1 MINSVKRSAA
11 LVACFALVATLSAC
25 VSFGQDPI
33 DCEKVNKTGK
43 VPAANQVSV
52 VLAPTSNFTKF
63 EELLESVRPNIRE
76 LLGDQ
81 PGEINVIVADG
92 EPKNVLRLSSDA
104 TGEDGSVKNKH
115 ITERVSNALYCVQP
129 TTGHPVQSPIPL
141 VAESNMIKALGL
153 AAVPFA
159 NNAESRKK
167 IFVIG
172 NGIHTAGDY
181 SFLEKGIPSE
191 GTVAPAVA
199 KLLKARALP
208 DLYGATVTWTGLG
221 QVSGA
226 QPALNEQSLKGLK
239 AFWLSVIEASNGTA
253 GAIAGEGQTG
263 TPADGSIKVSPVKVL
278 PKACVSTT
286 LSEKDGFNFVPNTAT
301 FRDLAAAK
309 AGAAGIAQE
318 LAKNPSCQGAVT
330 VTGYV
335 ASAVAKSQYV
345 FGNQADQ
352 SLSSNR
358 AEAFKALLVA
368 AGVKVPIVTV
378 GGGKGPEIDWDA
390 NGAYDESKGQLNR
403 KVTVIQQ

>member
-1 MINSVKRSAA
+1 MSR
-11 LVACFALVATLSAC
+11 LVARFTFLVMSIGIVSGLSAC
-25 VSFGQDPI
+25 VSFDQEPI
-33 DCEKVNKTGK
+33 DCKSTSSVSQT
-43 VPAANQVSV
+43 PAVNQVSL
-52 VLAPTSNFTKF
+52 VLAPSNNFTDF
-63 EELLESVRPNIRE
+63 VALLESLRPQIRD

-81 PGEINVIVADG
+81 PGEINVIIADG
-92 EPKNVLRLSSDA
+92 RPKNVLRLSSDA
-104 TGEDGSVKNKH
+104 SGENGKAQNKYLA
-115 ITERVSNALYCVQP
+115 IGVTSAFYCVVPVKDVP
-129 TTGHPVQSPIPL
+129 TLSPIPL
-141 VAESNMIKALGL
+141 VAESDMIKALGL

-191 GTVAPAVA
+191 ATVAPAVA